1 MSTGFHCNVSVSV
14 RRSYEALVE
23 CFCSSVI
30 TLQGN
35 SVYGCKKRKLQTKN
49 IHISF
54 ILTSTVS
61 PQNKDCGV
69 CPQCHCLSI
78 LVAKRA
84 TFWFSVRCAVRGLCH
99 QQEAEESELSA
110 VTCHQS
116 LCDESTGW
124 GKWSVWLHPVC
135 SEKMKKK
142 KKSKKRLAHC

>member
-1 MSTGFHCNVSVSV
+1 MSTSFHCNVS
-14 RRSYEALVE
+14 E
-23 CFCSSVI
+23 
-30 TLQGN
+30 
-35 SVYGCKKRKLQTKN
+35 CKKIIWSFSGVFLSLFHYTARKLCLWMQKRNLQTKN

-61 PQNKDCGV
+61 PQNKDCGG

-135 SEKMKKK
+135 SKKMKKKK